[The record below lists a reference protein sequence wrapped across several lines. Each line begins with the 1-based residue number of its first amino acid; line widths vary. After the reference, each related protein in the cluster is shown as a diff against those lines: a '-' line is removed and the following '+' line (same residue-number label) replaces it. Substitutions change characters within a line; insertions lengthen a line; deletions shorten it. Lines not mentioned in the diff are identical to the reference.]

1 MSHTI
6 QDVQESAFSLLQ
18 ALRAKEIDVA
28 TAHAGVAILGTVIAS
43 AKVAVDYMRTC
54 RPDDPAKLPF
64 FDVGE
69 IADANQQ
76 KSPAIEHKTVL
87 ETSGNGTQTV
97 ATVNGG
103 RIIRHVMR

>member
-64 FDVGE
+64 FDVCE
-69 IADANQQ
+69 SDNDRHQA
-76 KSPAIEHKTVL
+76 STAIEHKTVR
-87 ETSGNGTQTV
+87 ETVGTGTQTV
-97 ATVNGG
+97 TTVNGA
-103 RIIRHVMR
+103 RIIKHVMR